1 MVNVLSKKMREQD
14 EAVELLLDLY
24 IMKGDTLYTVLEHVS
39 RSGMMRRI
47 HVYVI
52 KNDVPLWIN
61 HHIGD
66 LGLYKRH
73 KGTGALIV
81 RGCGSDTGKDITY
94 SVARILFGDCYAL
107 NHRWL

>member
-61 HHIGD
+61 HRIGD

-81 RGCGSDTGKDITY
+81 RGCGFDVGHDVVCNVSRK
-94 SVARILFGDCYAL
+94 LFNDECAL